1 MVGEM
6 VQNSQSLYSFTFNA
20 IIIVHEY
27 IYSHSTTKFLFKKYI
42 HSHLTTYFL
51 FTNIFT
57 HIYKLYIHSHSTVY
71 IRSHSRSKYWFNTVQ
86 YSFNIFCAPSLR
98 IISSQL
104 PLFSERKMADEGRSS
119 GVVDRRPQTQVL
131 HWQDLFSAALDLLE
145 ECEREWNTAEVGVRE
160 NIQIRL
166 EYLIVA
172 LQQVLPF
179 VNINSAVLNEIL
191 GNIRLLHG
199 QWIRNDT
206 SNCTNLA
213 VYSVTS
219 PEVFKSGSVGRP
231 RYLISEEV
239 LLHLRSSG
247 FTWTKIAQMLLVS
260 RWTLRRRIVE
270 YGLEE
275 ITGFSMISDAQLDN
289 LVERFMSD
297 HGTLVGYSLVSG
309 NTHLSYR
316 AL

>member
-1 MVGEM
+1 
-6 VQNSQSLYSFTFNA
+6 
-20 IIIVHEY
+20 
-27 IYSHSTTKFLFKKYI
+27 
-42 HSHLTTYFL
+42 
-51 FTNIFT
+51 
-57 HIYKLYIHSHSTVY
+57 
-71 IRSHSRSKYWFNTVQ
+71 
-86 YSFNIFCAPSLR
+86 
-98 IISSQL
+98 
-104 PLFSERKMADEGRSS
+104 MADEGRPS
-119 GVVDRRPQTQVL
+119 GMEVS

-145 ECEREWNTAEVGVRE
+145 ECEREWNTAEVGVRD
-160 NIQIRL
+160 NIQIKL

-172 LQQVLPF
+172 LQQVLPL
-179 VNINSAVLNEIL
+179 VSINSAVLNEIL

-199 QWIRNDT
+199 QWIRRDS

-219 PEVFKSGSVGRP
+219 PEVSRSGSVGRP

-247 FTWTKIAQMLLVS
+247 FTWNKIAQMLLVS

-270 YGLEE
+270 CGLEE
-275 ITGFSMISDAQLDN
+275 VTGFSMISDAQLDD

-309 NTHLSYR
+309 HLRSMGLRVERNRIRESIGRVDPRNSRIRWAVVISRR
-316 AL
+316 AYSVWQVQTAYGILTDTIAW

>member
-51 FTNIFT
+51 FTNIFA

-86 YSFNIFCAPSLR
+86 YSFNIFCASRLR

-145 ECEREWNTAEVGVRE
+145 ECEREWNTVEAGVRE
-160 NIQIRL
+160 NI
-166 EYLIVA
+166 
-172 LQQVLPF
+172 
-179 VNINSAVLNEIL
+179 
-191 GNIRLLHG
+191 
-199 QWIRNDT
+199 
-206 SNCTNLA
+206 
-213 VYSVTS
+213 
-219 PEVFKSGSVGRP
+219 
-231 RYLISEEV
+231 
-239 LLHLRSSG
+239 
-247 FTWTKIAQMLLVS
+247 
-260 RWTLRRRIVE
+260 
-270 YGLEE
+270 
-275 ITGFSMISDAQLDN
+275 
-289 LVERFMSD
+289 
-297 HGTLVGYSLVSG
+297 
-309 NTHLSYR
+309 
-316 AL
+316 